1 MIERI
6 RKDEKGS
13 VIICLFLFWET
24 MENKAKNSL
33 LFVLF

>member
-6 RKDEKGS
+6 RKDEEGS
-13 VIICLFLFWET
+13 VIICLFLFLET
-24 MENKAKNSL
+24 MRNEAKNSL